1 MKKLPKDVPAGSD
14 YRAEAVREMEL
25 LRLRVGLLEGQERL
39 LLDMY
44 LNQNASYYRLAALTG
59 MGEKYVA
66 RRVQSLLRCL
76 QSEEYLSILRH
87 QRLFEPRA
95 LEVAY
100 DYFLLGMS
108 VRAISRKRNLSRYR
122 VGKKIRRL
130 QNWLEERQKA
140 KGKRQK
146 AEGRR

>member
-1 MKKLPKDVPAGSD
+1 MKRLPKDVQDGADCRAG
-14 YRAEAVREMEL
+14 AMREMEL
-25 LRLRVGLLEGQERL
+25 LRLRVDLLDGQERL
-39 LLDMY
+39 LVDMY

-76 QSEEYLSILRH
+76 QSEEYLSIVRH
-87 QRLFEPRA
+87 QRLFEPRT

-108 VRAISRKRNLSRYR
+108 VRAISRKRNMSRYR
-122 VGKKIRRL
+122 VSKKIRRL
-130 QNWLEERQKA
+130 QNWLEGRQK
-140 KGKRQK
+140 
-146 AEGRR
+146 